1 MLRWLLSRVS
11 LSRLNEGIGR
21 SVVQKLAE
29 HWWFCFKL
37 CSASLTEIL
46 EQEGSR
52 ASGDHTYGVVRN
64 LAAYDEEGYANVLRA
79 SLFTVMGQGY
89 VLGCKVSCPSL
100 ACHPLIAG
108 VVGNA
113 ACRWMPW

>member
-11 LSRLNEGIGR
+11 VSRLNEGIGR

-29 HWWFCFKL
+29 HWWFCKGFKR

-46 EQEGSR
+46 EQDGSR

-79 SLFTVMGQGY
+79 LRVR
-89 VLGCKVSCPSL
+89 V
-100 ACHPLIAG
+100 
-108 VVGNA
+108 
-113 ACRWMPW
+113 